1 MRLSARSTSIDFDEK
16 YETGY
21 CIPLWLRDL
30 QVKQNIKRIKDRVE
44 LHEGKRPEDIA
55 VVGYGPSLKK
65 TWKEI
70 KKFKYI
76 ITTSGA
82 HQFLIEKGI
91 IPTWHLD
98 VDPRSHKVK
107 LLGKVHKDV
116 IYTPCST
123 VHKSYIDALVKAKAK
138 IKLWHCFSTDQ
149 DAMRI
154 LDQGEFALT
163 GGCDAGMRA
172 MSLARFMGF
181 VNLHV
186 FGMDGSYDDGYHAG
200 YHSNPIKKVFDLEY
214 PKGSGNIFKTSPHL
228 MEVAKTVPHEVN
240 MLKLDSV
247 KFYGD
252 GFVSALMK
260 NHKLERPKVS
270 NIAFQRPVLITEKS
284 LRKFKRLHKTVE
296 YGASGHKQA
305 EIIKKLVEKCKFESV
320 LDYGCGKGTLASHL
334 SFPIWEYDPA
344 IEGKDTQPRQADL
357 VVCIDVLD
365 EVEKENLEDVICDL
379 KGLTKKVGYFIVK
392 DKSFVKPL
400 SKYFGVASVKEF
412 EGKIQ
417 ILVGPKIQKPKA
429 ESKKVEMVDEV
440 VKINVPKINTN
451 YIHTN
456 YVF

>member
-1 MRLSARSTSIDFDEK
+1 MRLSARSTNIDFNHK

-30 QVKQNIKRIKDRVE
+30 QIKDNLKRIKDRVE
-44 LHEGKRPEDIA
+44 IGERKKEPIA
-55 VVGYGPSLKK
+55 IVGYGPSLKK
-65 TWKEI
+65 TWEEL

-82 HQFLIEKGI
+82 HKFLIERGI
-91 IPTWHLD
+91 IPTFHLD
-98 VDPRSHKVK
+98 VDPRSHKVE
-107 LLGKVHKDV
+107 LLGKIHKDV

-123 VHKSYIDALVKAKAK
+123 VHKTYIDYLKKHKAKVR
-138 IKLWHCFSTDQ
+138 LWHCFSADH

-154 LDQGEFALT
+154 IPQGEYTLT

-181 VNLHV
+181 VNHHV

-200 YHSNPIKKVFDLEY
+200 YHSNPLKKVYDLEING
-214 PKGSGNIFKTSPHL
+214 KIIKTSPHL
-228 MEVAKTVPHEVN
+228 KEVAKTVPHEVS

-247 KFYGD
+247 KFYGE
-252 GFVSALMK
+252 GLVQELMK
-260 NHKLERPKVS
+260 EQNLEKPKFAV
-270 NIAFQRPVLITEKS
+270 ALQKPVLITEKS

-417 ILVGPKIQKPKA
+417 ILVGPKIHKPKA